1 MKQVCLFPIL
11 VYDIYQ
17 NVSDW
22 YSFQERE
29 KVTFPLSIP
38 PFTLGLM
45 VYEVLG
51 LTHFPLSRSRM
62 YGQRYFLQEKFK
74 WQYIYIYNTHTRYV
88 PKSAWKHTL
97 FTRSTVEDS
106 PTVSFPDT

>member
-1 MKQVCLFPIL
+1 MVFAKFYAGINRITRKQVGFFPIL

-74 WQYIYIYNTHTRYV
+74 WQYIYIYKPNIGIQLGKERG
-88 PKSAWKHTL
+88 
-97 FTRSTVEDS
+97 
-106 PTVSFPDT
+106 